1 LSSIEAKGIESKM
14 WIAVLLGALAL
25 GVWVVALFNGLIRL
39 RNTSNN
45 AWSDVDVHL
54 KKRHDLVPN
63 LVETVKGYA
72 RHEKETLERVVQA
85 RNQAASATSTSA
97 KSTAE
102 DALTQSLRGLF
113 ALAEAYPDLK
123 ANEGFLGLQRDLS
136 RIEDD
141 IANARRYYNAVVRD
155 FNTKQ
160 EVFPANLLAGVLG
173 FETRSFFQAEA
184 AERSA
189 PGVEL

>member
-1 LSSIEAKGIESKM
+1 MSVAILV
-14 WIAVLLGALAL
+14 AVIALAL
-25 GVWVVALFNGLIRL
+25 WVVTLFNGLIRL

-54 KKRHDLVPN
+54 KKRHELVPN

-72 RHEKETLERVVQA
+72 HHEKETLERVVRA
-85 RNQAASATSTSA
+85 RNQAVGAAST
-97 KSTAE
+97 TARSE
-102 DALTQSLRGLF
+102 AEGALTQSLRGLF

-123 ANEGFLGLQRDLS
+123 ANEGFLSLQRDLS

-141 IANARRYYNAVVRD
+141 VANARRYYNAVVRD
-155 FNTKQ
+155 FNTRQ
-160 EVFPANLLAGVLG
+160 EVFPANLLASLLG

-184 AERSA
+184 SEREAAS
-189 PGVEL
+189 VRL

>member
-1 LSSIEAKGIESKM
+1 M
-14 WIAVLLGALAL
+14 WIAVFLAALAL
-25 GVWVVALFNGLIRL
+25 GIWVVALFNGLIRL
-39 RNTSNN
+39 RNTGNN

-72 RHEKETLERVVQA
+72 KHERETLERVVLA

-102 DALTQSLRGLF
+102 DALTQSLQGLF
-113 ALAEAYPDLK
+113 AIAEAYPDLK
-123 ANEGFLGLQRDLS
+123 ANDGFLGLQRDLS

-155 FNTKQ
+155 FNTRQ

-173 FETRSFFQAEA
+173 FEIRSFFQAEA
-184 AERSA
+184 GERSA

>member
-1 LSSIEAKGIESKM
+1 MPIAILA
-14 WIAVLLGALAL
+14 AVLAFALWA
-25 GVWVVALFNGLIRL
+25 VVLFNGLIHL
-39 RNTSNN
+39 RNTSHN

-72 RHEKETLERVVQA
+72 RHERDTLERVVEARTQA
-85 RNQAASATSTSA
+85 MRAPSTEA
-97 KSTAE
+97 KSSAE
-102 DALTQSLRGLF
+102 NALTRSLRGLF
-113 ALAEAYPDLK
+113 VLAEAYPDLK
-123 ANEGFLGLQRDLS
+123 ANESFLGLQDELS

-155 FNTKQ
+155 FNTRQ
-160 EVFPANLLAGVLG
+160 EVFPANLVAGILG

-184 AERSA
+184 AERQTTR
-189 PGVEL
+189 VQLQ

>member
-1 LSSIEAKGIESKM
+1 M
-14 WIAVLLGALAL
+14 WAAASLVAVLGA
-25 GVWVVALFNGLIRL
+25 GIWVVALFNGLTRL
-39 RNTSNN
+39 RNTSDN

-72 RHEKETLERVVQA
+72 RHEQETLERVVRA
-85 RNQAASATSTSA
+85 RNQAADAASTAA

-102 DALTQSLRGLF
+102 TALTQSLRALF
-113 ALAEAYPDLK
+113 ALAESYPDLK
-123 ANEGFLGLQRDLS
+123 ANEGFLGLSRELS
-136 RIEDD
+136 EIEDD

-160 EVFPANLLAGVLG
+160 EVFPSNLLAGVLG
-173 FETRSFFQAEA
+173 FETRSFFQADA
-184 AERSA
+184 SERES
-189 PGVEL
+189 VSVRL

>member
-102 DALTQSLRGLF
+102 DALTRSLQGLF
-113 ALAEAYPDLK
+113 AIAEAYPDLK

-184 AERSA
+184 GERSA

>member
-1 LSSIEAKGIESKM
+1 M
-14 WIAVLLGALAL
+14 WAVGLVAVLAVGI
-25 GVWVVALFNGLIRL
+25 WVVVLFNGLIRL
-39 RNTSNN
+39 RNTSDN

-72 RHEKETLERVVQA
+72 RHEQETLERVVRA
-85 RNQAASATSTSA
+85 RNQAMDAASTPARA
-97 KSTAE
+97 TAE
-102 DALTQSLRGLF
+102 TALTQSLRGLF
-113 ALAEAYPDLK
+113 ALAESYPDLK

-136 RIEDD
+136 AIEDD

-160 EVFPANLLAGVLG
+160 EVFPSNLLAGFLG
-173 FETRSFFQAEA
+173 FQTRSFFQADA
-184 AERSA
+184 SERDAVS
-189 PGVEL
+189 VRL

>member
-102 DALTQSLRGLF
+102 DALTQSLQGLF
-113 ALAEAYPDLK
+113 AIAEAYPDLK

-155 FNTKQ
+155 FNTRQ

-173 FETRSFFQAEA
+173 FEIRSFFQAEA
-184 AERSA
+184 GERSA

>member
-1 LSSIEAKGIESKM
+1 MSIAILA
-14 WIAVLLGALAL
+14 AVIALAL
-25 GVWVVALFNGLIRL
+25 WVVALFNGLIRL

-72 RHEKETLERVVQA
+72 QHEKETLERVVRA
-85 RNQAASATSTSA
+85 RNQAVGAASTAARSE
-97 KSTAE
+97 AE

-123 ANEGFLGLQRDLS
+123 ANEGFLSLQRDLS

-155 FNTKQ
+155 FNTRQ

-173 FETRSFFQAEA
+173 FETRSFFQADAGEREA
-184 AERSA
+184 ASVR
-189 PGVEL
+189 L